1 MSQNKG
7 LILVLITALVSG
19 MSIFI
24 NKFGVSEMN
33 PFVFATMKNL
43 VVGVFLISL
52 IFLLKEW
59 RKLVAMSKAQ
69 WIKLMAIGLIGGSIP
84 FLLYFYALNMTSA
97 INAGFIHKSMF
108 LFIGLFAFVLLK
120 EKMGKNFL
128 IGACLLFAGN
138 LILFSDISEFGFAEI
153 LIFIAI
159 LFWAG
164 ENVLSKHVLT
174 ELKATQVAFGRM
186 FFGSLFMIGFLI
198 VTNQFNL
205 IFELGTMQIQWV
217 LLTSALLFLYVISW
231 YSGLKYIDVSKAAV
245 ILLLGQP
252 ITALLSFA
260 FLGTGITIIQAA
272 GFLLLLVGV
281 LLVLGISQF
290 ISLIK
295 MPVKLLAR
303 EK

>member
-1 MSQNKG
+1 MKYNKG

-19 MSIFI
+19 ISIFI
-24 NKFGVSEMN
+24 NSFAVSGMN

-43 VVGVFLISL
+43 IVGVFLISL

-59 RKLVAMSKAQ
+59 RELVKLSRAQ
-69 WIKLMAIGLIGGSIP
+69 WIKLMTIGLIGGSIP
-84 FLLYFYALNMTSA
+84 FLLYFYALQMTSA

-108 LFIGLFAFVLLK
+108 LFIGLLAFVFLK
-120 EKMGKNFL
+120 EKISKNFL
-128 IGACLLFAGN
+128 IGGALLFAGN
-138 LILFSDISEFGFAEI
+138 LILFSNISEFGIAEI
-153 LIFIAI
+153 LIVIAI

-164 ENVLSKHVLT
+164 ENILSKHTLR
-174 ELKATQVAFGRM
+174 ELKATHVAFGRM
-186 FFGSLFMIGFLI
+186 FFGSLFMIGFLL

-205 IFELGTMQIQWV
+205 IFELGTIQIQWI

-231 YSGLKYIDVSKAAV
+231 YSGLKHIDVSKAAV

-260 FLGTGITIIQAA
+260 FLGIEITIMQGA
-272 GFLLLLVGV
+272 GFLLLISGV
-281 LLVLGISQF
+281 VLVLGISQF
-290 ISLIK
+290 VLLIK
-295 MPVKLLAR
+295 LPMKLLAS

>member
-7 LILVLITALVSG
+7 LLLVLITALVSG
-19 MSIFI
+19 IAIFV
-24 NKFGVSEMN
+24 NKFGVSGMN

-43 VVGVFLISL
+43 IVGVFLISL

-59 RKLVAMSKAQ
+59 RELISLGRIQ
-69 WIKLMAIGLIGGSIP
+69 WLKLMAIGLIGGSIP
-84 FLLYFYALNMTSA
+84 FLLYFYALQMTSA

-108 LFIGLFAFVLLK
+108 IFIGIMAFVMLK
-120 EKMGKNFL
+120 ERLNRNFL
-128 IGACLLFAGN
+128 LGGVLLFAGN
-138 LILFSDISEFGFAEI
+138 VILFSNISEFGFAEI

-164 ENVLSKHVLT
+164 ENILSKHTLK
-174 ELKATQVAFGRM
+174 ELKGTHVAFGRM
-186 FFGSLFMIGFLI
+186 FFGSLFMIAFL
-198 VTNQFNL
+198 VFTNQFNL
-205 IFELGTMQIQWV
+205 MFELGSMQIQWI
-217 LLTSALLFLYVISW
+217 LLTSALLFLYVTSW

-260 FLGTGITIIQAA
+260 FLGTGITIMQGA
-272 GFLLLLVGV
+272 GFLLLLIGV
-281 LLVLGISQF
+281 ILVVGISQF
-290 ISLIK
+290 VSLIK
-295 MPVKLLAR
+295 LPMKLLAS